1 MGLLHEWKQGLGEAF
16 DSLADGW
23 REVRDRTSSALTRFL
38 PGSLARGDDAAAPD
52 EPPVGGRWAVLGAD
66 VYEDDES
73 IVVRLEAPGMRKQD
87 FAIQLRDYWLIVE
100 GEKRAESE
108 SRHGRWREVQCA
120 YGRFRRA
127 VPLPAAVRADKAEA
141 TYRAGVLRVEL
152 RKSEP
157 GRTRRITV
165 REG

>member
-1 MGLLHEWKQGLGEAF
+1 
-16 DSLADGW
+16 
-23 REVRDRTSSALTRFL
+23 
-38 PGSLARGDDAAAPD
+38 
-52 EPPVGGRWAVLGAD
+52 
-66 VYEDDES
+66 
-73 IVVRLEAPGMRKQD
+73 
-87 FAIQLRDYWLIVE
+87 
-100 GEKRAESE
+100 
-108 SRHGRWREVQCA
+108 VQCA